1 MPVKAPYFNYII
13 MRSSISTFVD
23 EVIEKELRTWK
34 QVLNWKYKFLC
45 SESFYEKLLNEILH
59 LNWAKTNWQF
69 LLNYKNIEIVKDKE
83 RHSLFDYE
91 FVLKTVCDEVWCDE
105 DEEWWNYNYDLNE
118 VEPCENC
125 CIRKTTQ
132 KQYFID
138 NIRYY
143 MNRYKKLDWK
153 VWIETFKEDTKD
165 FYLFFEGDDWNEW
178 IQVCEYYDI

>member
-1 MPVKAPYFNYII
+1 MKNLILE
-13 MRSSISTFVD
+13 FVD
-23 EVIEKELRTWK
+23 KIIERQLRTWK
-34 QVLNWKYKFLC
+34 PVLNWQYKLLC
-45 SESFYEKLLNEILH
+45 SRKFFYNLLEELLNTEEMT
-59 LNWAKTNWQF
+59 NKVSWVSAWAIALQ
-69 LLNYKNIEIVKDKE
+69 YKNIDIVIDDNKN
-83 RHSLFDYE
+83 SLFDYE

-105 DEEWWNYNYDLNE
+105 DEEEWWNYNYNLNE

-125 CIRKTTQ
+125 CIRKTTE

-153 VWIETFKEDTKD
+153 VWLETFKEDTKD